1 MSRSPAQAETAQDSD
16 RKESKARSRD
26 LASISAP
33 RMRFPPRANGRPS
46 FWERP
51 SYALPDRRRK
61 ASRGDAIRPR
71 PVGGVN
77 WLVKTLTLT
86 REITGGM
93 LRAAR
98 ARRPLD

>member
-33 RMRFPPRANGRPS
+33 RLEGAATRLPPCARVDGLEPRMKCLPPARQDGRPS
-46 FWERP
+46 FWGRP
-51 SYALPDRRRK
+51 GHALPDREFP
-61 ASRGDAIRPR
+61 AARGDTSRPR

-77 WLVKTLTLT
+77 GW
-86 REITGGM
+86 
-93 LRAAR
+93 
-98 ARRPLD
+98 